1 MWEKLR
7 FGHKC
12 ITQHLIIHAVINFVT
27 SYSIELWYSSDSHSI
42 DTHSR
47 WKVEKCD
54 ARNKPTG
61 TRTESFKAGLKWP
74 RVSVKF
80 VSDLKALKGNSVE
93 FFLLIIWGLNSPQRI
108 SKIIP
113 HRLLNKG
120 KKEPWIKFYILVSAN
135 QPSNNW
141 ALVITLVCNKP
152 VTWWITQCVTVFS
165 QEHNMLIHN
174 PYQGS
179 LEPRLLDLESSKPL
193 IKLACAW
200 HEPITPATTCNKKI
214 NLLLTNLTILHTFLF
229 CPSWTSLYGLKPCI
243 WQCWMQK

>member
-1 MWEKLR
+1 M
-7 FGHKC
+7 
-12 ITQHLIIHAVINFVT
+12 
-27 SYSIELWYSSDSHSI
+27 
-42 DTHSR
+42 
-47 WKVEKCD
+47 
-54 ARNKPTG
+54 
-61 TRTESFKAGLKWP
+61 
-74 RVSVKF
+74 KF

-152 VTWWITQCVTVFS
+152 VTWWITQCITVFS
-165 QEHNMLIHN
+165 QEHNMLIQPGAKPRPLDLESNTVTVRELQILPLIHD
-174 PYQGS
+174 PCQGS
-179 LEPRLLDLESSKPL
+179 LEPRPLDLDSSKPL

-200 HEPITPATTCNKKI
+200 HEPITPATTCNKK
-214 NLLLTNLTILHTFLF
+214 NQFLLTNLTILHTFLF
-229 CPSWTSLYGLKPCI
+229 FSSRTSLFDLKACI
-243 WQCWMQK
+243 ISLTVLNAKIVKHH